1 VSRKEKRRPWGIDF
15 TSVLRAELAEG
26 GRSVASRLGCLTERE
41 GEEESYEGEGG
52 CERFVGVDVLGFSG

>member
-15 TSVLRAELAEG
+15 TSAWCAELAEG
-26 GRSVASRLGCLTERE
+26 GQYVASRLGCLKVRE

-52 CERFVGVDVLGFSG
+52 CEQLVGVDMLGFSC